1 MARRVLH
8 VLLGVLVF
16 LLLSEALLRM
26 LPVSSPTDSGYRI
39 DPMVLNYPPRH
50 EWQMSTGWA
59 LYNPQRMRA
68 NNAGFAAEHDVV
80 PDPQAVALVGDSYV
94 EASMLPLAAR
104 PAAQLE
110 RSLGGQRRVYAMG
123 GPGSSLLDYAE
134 RIRLAH
140 ERWGVRDFVVLLER
154 GDVRQAL
161 CGSGNVHARCL
172 DRHSLQPRTEL
183 QPPPSALKRW
193 LRHSALAQYLV
204 SQLKVDFRRLPA
216 QAFPEL
222 LPAPAGGGQA
232 GSKWP
237 PGGPQA
243 LAEAV
248 ASEFFARIGPHV
260 AGRLVLVVD
269 SDRQRLARGQAPDDP
284 DRDHFIR
291 LARAAGAVVVDAE
304 PLLRQHFGHSSLS
317 LDVGPYDGHLNPL
330 GVELL
335 AQAAARALL
344 GDAP

>member
-1 MARRVLH
+1 MTRRVAH
-8 VLLGVLVF
+8 ILLGVLGF
-16 LLLSEALLRM
+16 LLAGEALLRL
-26 LPVSSPTDSGYRI
+26 LPVSGATYTSYWL
-39 DPMVLNYPPRH
+39 DPLVLSYPPH
-50 EWQMSTGWA
+50 HQWQMSTGWA
-59 LYNPQRMRA
+59 LRNPQRMRA
-68 NNAGFAAEHDVV
+68 NNAGFAAEHDFV
-80 PDPQAVALVGDSYV
+80 PDPEAVALVGDSYV

-110 RSLGGQRRVYAMG
+110 QALGGQRRVYALG

-172 DRHSLQPRTEL
+172 ERQNLQPRTEL
-183 QPPPSALKRW
+183 LPPPSMLKRW
-193 LRHSALAQYLV
+193 LRHSAFAQYVV
-204 SQLKVDFRRLPA
+204 SQLKVDFRRLPS

-222 LPAPAGGGQA
+222 LHGAASSGQTGPA
-232 GSKWP
+232 WP
-237 PGGPQA
+237 PGGPQG

-248 ASEFFARIGPHV
+248 AREFFERIGSHV

-269 SDRQRLARGQAPDDP
+269 SDRHRLARGERPDDP
-284 DRDHFIR
+284 DRDHFIQ
-291 LARAAGAVVVDAE
+291 LARTAGATVVDAE
-304 PLLRQHFGHSSLS
+304 PLLRQHFSQSSLS
-317 LDVGPYDGHLNPL
+317 LDVGPYDAHLNPL
-330 GVELL
+330 GVKLL

>member
-1 MARRVLH
+1 MTRHVAH
-8 VLLGVLVF
+8 VLLGVLGF
-16 LLLSEALLRM
+16 LLASEALLRL
-26 LPVSSPTDSGYRI
+26 LPVFTSADSGYHV
-39 DPMVLNYPPRH
+39 DPLVLNYPPH
-50 EWQMSTGWA
+50 QAWQVSTGWA

-68 NNAGFAAEHDVV
+68 NNAGFAAEHDFV

-94 EASMLPLAAR
+94 EASMLPMVQR

-110 RSLGGQRRVYAMG
+110 QALGGQRRVYALG

-172 DRHSLQPRTEL
+172 ERRTLAPRTEL
-183 QPPPSALKRW
+183 QPPVSTLKRW
-193 LRHSALAQYLV
+193 LRHSALMQYV
-204 SQLKVDFRRLPA
+204 NSQLKVDFRRLPA

-222 LPAPAGGGQA
+222 VPAPPGGGEPV
-232 GSKWP
+232 WP

-248 ASEFFARIGPHV
+248 AHHFFERIGPHV
-260 AGRLVLVVD
+260 SGRLVLVMD
-269 SDRQRLARGQAPDDP
+269 SDRRRLERGEKPDFP
-284 DRDHFIR
+284 ERAHFIR
-291 LARAAGAVVVDAE
+291 LARAAGATVVDAE
-304 PLLRQHFGHSSLS
+304 PMLRQHYASSKLT
-317 LDVGPYDGHLNPL
+317 LNVGPYDGHLNVL
-330 GVELL
+330 GVKLL
-335 AQAAARALL
+335 TQAAAVALR